1 MPCNQRRVC
10 PFAAGEFDEE
20 GGPSSSFD
28 WSSCAC
34 LEDDK
39 GIKWDLMRS
48 IEEGANRTGPS
59 PRSVYE
65 STYNN

>member
-1 MPCNQRRVC
+1 
-10 PFAAGEFDEE
+10 
-20 GGPSSSFD
+20 
-28 WSSCAC
+28 